1 MPAARYESKTLI
13 EKIKLNNATCVSIYN
28 HFKTSPYSFFLDSAL
43 SSKGLG
49 KFSFIGIEPF
59 LIFKSKRDRIT
70 LDWITRREEFREN
83 PFFALKNLFTRFRI
97 DQKNPEIPFIGGG
110 VGYFSYD
117 LKDFNERLP
126 DRAIDDINIPDCLMC
141 FYDALLAFDH
151 SRREFFIISSGFP
164 ERGKKRIYRQRARLE
179 SLKNR
184 IRAIDRSSTSVWKS
198 NFYQLSGILSGRD
211 PSPSSNSTGPKLESN
226 FTKDSYISAVEK
238 AKEYIKKGDI
248 YQVNLS
254 QRFNVTL
261 NTDPFDLYRILRTI
275 NPAPFASFLNFGDI
289 KVVSASPERFLKKEA
304 RHIQTRPIKGTR
316 PRGMDVYEDKKLK
329 RELVRSVKDRAEN
342 LMIIDLE
349 RNDLGR
355 ICEYGSVRVTEFM
368 ACEEYAT
375 VFHLVSTVE
384 GKLKPKVDAIDCLIN
399 CFPGGSITGAP
410 KIRSMEIIEE
420 LEPVK
425 RSIYTGSI
433 GYIGFNGNMDTSIAI
448 RTFIIKGELAYF
460 QVGGG
465 IVYDS
470 DPEKEYQETLDK
482 AKALINAISYEH
494 SLSKQHLYSAG

>member
-1 MPAARYESKTLI
+1 MGS
-13 EKIKLNNATCVSIYN
+13 LNKSPEAIYSC
-28 HFKTSPYSFFLDSAL
+28 FKNFPYSFFLDSAL
-43 SSKGLG
+43 ESG
-49 KFSFIGIEPF
+49 KPFGSAQGPLRSPGRFSFIGIEPF

-70 LDWITRREEFREN
+70 LDWLTRKEQFRGN
-83 PFFALKNLFTRFRI
+83 PFFALKNLFAQFKIDSQNPRF
-97 DQKNPEIPFIGGG
+97 PFIGGG

-126 DRAIDDINIPDCLMC
+126 DRAIDDVNIPDCVMC
-141 FYDALLAFDH
+141 FYDTILAFDH

-164 ERGKKRIYRQRARLE
+164 ERGKRRIYRRRARLE

-184 IRAIDRSSTSVWKS
+184 IYAAGS
-198 NFYQLSGILSGRD
+198 NCHCDPALIFPKLVLGKPALPAGRQSQCL
-211 PSPSSNSTGPKLESN
+211 PHHTLESN

-238 AKEYIKKGDI
+238 AKEYIRAGDI

-254 QRFNVTL
+254 QRFKVTL
-261 NTDPFDLYRILRTI
+261 NTDPFDLCRILRTI
-275 NPAPFASFLNFGDI
+275 NPAPFACFLNFGDI

-316 PRGMDVYEDKKLK
+316 PRGRDSSEDARLKK
-329 RELVRSVKDRAEN
+329 ELMTSVKDRAEN

-384 GKLKPKVDAIDCLIN
+384 GRLRPRVDAIDCLIN

-433 GYIGFNGNMDTSIAI
+433 GYIGFNGNMDTSIVI
-448 RTFIIKGELAYF
+448 RTFIIKGKEAYF

-482 AKALINAISYEH
+482 AKALIEAISYEH
-494 SLSKQHLYSAG
+494 SLSNQQVYSVR